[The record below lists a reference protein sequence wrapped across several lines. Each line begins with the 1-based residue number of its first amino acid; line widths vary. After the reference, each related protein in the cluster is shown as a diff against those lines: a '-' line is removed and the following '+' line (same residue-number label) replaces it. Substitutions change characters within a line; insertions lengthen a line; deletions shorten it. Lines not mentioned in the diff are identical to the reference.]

1 MINENRPNNA
11 SLSTMWAM
19 KNFADLNGFFVAAKK
34 LGFQKIELN
43 HQVNSIMLSHV
54 RLDHIQFSSVH
65 EPCPADIS
73 MSDLVKRD
81 WLISSQDEDS
91 RRRGVKAVKRSIN
104 LAYELGAPF
113 VVIHCGNVSM
123 NMSLEGEL
131 RALLE
136 PGIVQSDE
144 YLDIKF
150 QCIQSRKDLAG
161 PRLQAVKKSLNELI
175 KFADQF
181 QVKLGLEN
189 RYHFMDIPSIDEM
202 GELLNL
208 AESTRLGFIY
218 DVGHAQALDRLG
230 FYSHEDWLQRYSS
243 RMFGSHLHDV
253 IGVTDHYAP
262 GLGEIDFK
270 FIANF
275 LPETAFRT
283 FEMLPGNT
291 LAQVNVGLDLMI
303 ETGCIKYL

>member
-1 MINENRPNNA
+1 
-11 SLSTMWAM
+11 M
-19 KNFADLNGFFVAAKK
+19 KNFPDLNGFFETSKK

-43 HQVNSIMLSHV
+43 HQVNSTMLSHV
-54 RLDHIQFSSVH
+54 RMDHTQFSSVH

-81 WLISSQDEDS
+81 WLISSQDEDL
-91 RRRGVKAVKRSIN
+91 RRRGVKAVKRSID
-104 LAYELGAPF
+104 LAYELGAPV
-113 VVIHCGNVSM
+113 VVIHCGNVTM

-136 PGIVQSDE
+136 AGKVQSDE
-144 YLDIKF
+144 YLEIKS
-150 QCIQSRKDLAG
+150 QYVQSRKDLTG
-161 PRLQAVKKSLNELI
+161 PRLRAEKRSLSELI

-189 RYHFMDIPSIDEM
+189 RYHFMDIPSIDEI

-208 AESTRLGFIY
+208 AESTRLGFINA
-218 DVGHAQALDRLG
+218 VGHARALDRLS

-262 GLGEIDFK
+262 GLGEIEFK

-275 LPETAFRT
+275 LPENAFRT

>member
-1 MINENRPNNA
+1 
-11 SLSTMWAM
+11 
-19 KNFADLNGFFVAAKK
+19 
-34 LGFQKIELN
+34 
-43 HQVNSIMLSHV
+43 
-54 RLDHIQFSSVH
+54 
-65 EPCPADIS
+65 
-73 MSDLVKRD
+73 
-81 WLISSQDEDS
+81 
-91 RRRGVKAVKRSIN
+91 
-104 LAYELGAPF
+104 
-113 VVIHCGNVSM
+113 M

>member
-1 MINENRPNNA
+1 MNNENRPTNA

-19 KNFADLNGFFVAAKK
+19 KNFPDLNDFFKLSK
-34 LGFQKIELN
+34 QLGFQSIELN
-43 HQVNSIMLSHV
+43 HQVNSTMLSQV
-54 RLDHIQFSSVH
+54 GLDHIQFSSVH

-81 WLISSQDEDS
+81 WVISSHDEDS
-91 RRRGVKAVKRSIN
+91 RKRGVQAVKRSIK
-104 LAYELGAPF
+104 LAYELGAPV
-113 VVIHCGNVSM
+113 VVIHCGNVTM

-136 PGIVQSDE
+136 AGKVLTDT
-144 YLDIKF
+144 YLDIKS
-150 QCIQSRKDLAG
+150 QYAQSRKDLIG
-161 PRLQAVKKSLNELI
+161 PRLQAAKKSLNELI
-175 KFADQF
+175 KYADQF

-189 RYHFMDIPSIDEM
+189 RYHYMDIPSIDEM

-208 AESTRLGFIY
+208 GEATSLGFIY

-230 FYSHEDWLQRYSS
+230 FYSHEDWLKRYSS
-243 RMFGSHLHDV
+243 RMFGAHLHDV

-270 FIANF
+270 FITNF
-275 LPETAFRT
+275 LPENAFRT

-291 LAQVNVGLDLMI
+291 LAQVKVGLNLLI

>member
-1 MINENRPNNA
+1 LHAEKR
-11 SLSTMWAM
+11 SLS
-19 KNFADLNGFFVAAKK
+19 
-34 LGFQKIELN
+34 
-43 HQVNSIMLSHV
+43 
-54 RLDHIQFSSVH
+54 
-65 EPCPADIS
+65 
-73 MSDLVKRD
+73 
-81 WLISSQDEDS
+81 
-91 RRRGVKAVKRSIN
+91 
-104 LAYELGAPF
+104 
-113 VVIHCGNVSM
+113 
-123 NMSLEGEL
+123 
-131 RALLE
+131 
-136 PGIVQSDE
+136 
-144 YLDIKF
+144 
-150 QCIQSRKDLAG
+150 
-161 PRLQAVKKSLNELI
+161 ELI

-181 QVKLGLEN
+181 QVKWGLEN

-208 AESTRLGFIY
+208 AESTSLGFIY

-253 IGVTDHYAP
+253 IGVTDHNAP
-262 GLGEIDFK
+262 GLGEIEFK

-275 LPETAFRT
+275 LPENAFRT

>member
-1 MINENRPNNA
+1 MINENRPTNA

-19 KNFADLNGFFVAAKK
+19 KNFPDLNGFFVTAKK

-81 WLISSQDEDS
+81 WLISSQDEDL
-91 RRRGVKAVKRSIN
+91 RKRGVNAVKRSIN
-104 LAYELGAPF
+104 LAFELGAP
-113 VVIHCGNVSM
+113 VVIIHCGNIPM

-136 PGIVQSDE
+136 PGKVQSDE
-144 YLDIKF
+144 YLDIKS

-275 LPETAFRT
+275 LPENAFRT